1 MMNGLAGF
9 DYHELEAGHTPEI
22 PQEIQDKA
30 RIVVAG
36 NAVDADDAR
45 DLLEML
51 GLVDAPN
58 VRRRQTNHYLGTE
71 SIRDT
76 T

>member
-1 MMNGLAGF
+1 L
-9 DYHELEAGHTPEI
+9 
-22 PQEIQDKA
+22 Q
-30 RIVVAG
+30 
-36 NAVDADDAR
+36 
-45 DLLEML
+45 ML

>member
-22 PQEIQDKA
+22 PKEIQDKA

-51 GLVDAPN
+51 GLI
-58 VRRRQTNHYLGTE
+58 YCE
-71 SIRDT
+71 SVKLRSFRYRGN
-76 T
+76 